1 MYKFTYFAVKF
12 IKFPIVH
19 LLFFK
24 TWEYDST
31 IEVKCITNMVLRC
44 IEMFLKNKYI
54 LLDVLLCSIAE
65 YFYKLYH
72 ILTSPYGE
80 SKYKQQVKILSN
92 TTK

>member
-31 IEVKCITNMVLRC
+31 IEIKCITNMVLRC
-44 IEMFLKNKYI
+44 IEMFLKNK
-54 LLDVLLCSIAE
+54 
-65 YFYKLYH
+65 
-72 ILTSPYGE
+72 
-80 SKYKQQVKILSN
+80 
-92 TTK
+92 